1 MKQRL
6 KRNMAA
12 ETRWCCFIL
21 SEDSGGRKQLEKK
34 KRLNVLPTLAEVWK
48 FWL

>member
-6 KRNMAA
+6 EKNKA

-21 SEDSGGRKQLEKK
+21 SEDIGGKQLEKRK
-34 KRLNVLPTLAEVWK
+34 NG
-48 FWL
+48 